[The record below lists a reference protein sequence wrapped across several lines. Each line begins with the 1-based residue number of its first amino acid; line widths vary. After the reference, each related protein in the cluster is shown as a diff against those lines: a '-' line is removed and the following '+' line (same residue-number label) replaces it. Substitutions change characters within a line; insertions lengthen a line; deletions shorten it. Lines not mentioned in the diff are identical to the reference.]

1 MDCWTPMEV
10 TSLFSIPIY
19 DHQYDEDLGD
29 LESECIKR
37 STLDSGQ
44 VLTNF
49 GGWHSNN
56 ISSND
61 DFFSDF
67 ILEIEKQANN
77 FAKEIEINQ
86 SLKLTNLWININGY
100 KDFNLRHTHESSII
114 SGVFYVK
121 VPDKS
126 GKITFYHPAFKLM
139 MREWNVNL
147 KHNHYTSS
155 VWSIPPQ
162 KGRLLLFPSW
172 LEHEVSPNL
181 SQESR
186 ISISFNISGE
196 ND

>member
-1 MDCWTPMEV
+1 MEV

-29 LESECIKR
+29 LENECIKR

-44 VLTNF
+44 VFTNF

-61 DFFSDF
+61 DFFSEF

-86 SLKLTNLWININGY
+86 SLKLSNLWININGY
-100 KDFNLRHTHESSII
+100 KDFNLRHTHENSII

-126 GKITFYHPAFKLM
+126 SKITFYNPAFKLM

-162 KGRLLLFPSW
+162 KGKLLLFPSW

-186 ISISFNISGE
+186 ISISFNIVGE

>member
-1 MDCWTPMEV
+1 MEV

-29 LESECIKR
+29 VESECIKR
-37 STLDSGQ
+37 STFDSGKIA
-44 VLTNF
+44 T
-49 GGWHSNN
+49 GSGWQSND
-56 ISSND
+56 IFSND
-61 DFFSDF
+61 DFFSEF

-77 FAKEIEINQ
+77 FAKELEINQ
-86 SLKLTNLWININGY
+86 SLKLFNLWININGY
-100 KDFNLRHTHESSII
+100 KDFNLRHTHANSII

-139 MREWNVNL
+139 MREWDLNL

-155 VWSIPPQ
+155 IWGVVPR

-186 ISISFNISGE
+186 ISISFNIAGE

>member
-1 MDCWTPMEV
+1 MEV

-29 LESECIKR
+29 LESECTKR

-49 GGWHSNN
+49 GGWQSNN
-56 ISSND
+56 IFSDD
-61 DFFSDF
+61 DFFSEF

-126 GKITFYHPAFKLM
+126 SKITFYHPAFKLM
-139 MREWNVNL
+139 MREWNINM

-155 VWSIPPQ
+155 VWSITPQ

-186 ISISFNISGE
+186 ISISFNIVGE

>member
-1 MDCWTPMEV
+1 MEV

-29 LESECIKR
+29 LENECIKR

-44 VLTNF
+44 VFTNF

-61 DFFSDF
+61 DFFSEF

-86 SLKLTNLWININGY
+86 SLKLSNLWININGY
-100 KDFNLRHTHESSII
+100 KDFNLRHTHENSII

-121 VPDKS
+121 APDKS
-126 GKITFYHPAFKLM
+126 SKITFYHPASKLM
-139 MREWNVNL
+139 VREWNINL
-147 KHNHYTSS
+147 KRNNYTSS
-155 VWSIPPQ
+155 VWSITPQ

-186 ISISFNISGE
+186 ISISFNIVGE

>member
-1 MDCWTPMEV
+1 MEV

-19 DHQYDEDLGD
+19 DLQYDEDLGD

-61 DFFSDF
+61 DFFSEF

-86 SLKLTNLWININGY
+86 SLKLSNLWININGY
-100 KDFNLRHTHESSII
+100 KDFNLRHTHPNCLI

-121 VPDKS
+121 VPDES
-126 GKITFYHPAFKLM
+126 SRITFFHPSFHLM
-139 MREWNVNL
+139 MREWRKTL
-147 KHNHYTSS
+147 KFNNYTSS
-155 VWSIPPQ
+155 IWDINPQ

-172 LEHEVSPNL
+172 LEHEVSANL
-181 SQESR
+181 SQENR
-186 ISISFNISGE
+186 ISISFNIIGE
-196 ND
+196 NH

>member
-1 MDCWTPMEV
+1 MEI
-10 TSLFSIPIY
+10 TSLFSIPI
-19 DHQYDEDLGD
+19 HHNNYDEDLRD
-29 LESECIKR
+29 LEEECIRR
-37 STLDSGQ
+37 STLDSGRIKS
-44 VLTNF
+44 NS

-61 DFFSDF
+61 DFFSEF

-86 SLKLTNLWININGY
+86 SLKLSNLWININGY
-100 KDFNLRHTHESSII
+100 KDFNLRHTHENSII

-126 GKITFYHPAFKLM
+126 SKITFYNPAFKLM

-162 KGRLLLFPSW
+162 KGKLLLFPSW

-186 ISISFNISGE
+186 ISISFNIVGE

>member
-1 MDCWTPMEV
+1 MDCWTTMEV

-67 ILEIEKQANN
+67 ILEIEKQGNN
-77 FAKEIEINQ
+77 FAKKLEICQ
-86 SLKLTNLWININGY
+86 KVKLSNLWININGY
-100 KDFNLRHTHESSII
+100 KDFNRRHTHQNSIF

-121 VPDKS
+121 SPDKS
-126 GKITFYHPAFKLM
+126 SMLRFFHPSYEFM
-139 MREWNVNL
+139 VRDWNVDL
-147 KHNHYTSS
+147 KCNMYTSS
-155 VWSIPPQ
+155 IWNIIPEEG
-162 KGRLLLFPSW
+162 KLVLFPSW
-172 LEHEVSPNL
+172 LEHEVDQNL
-181 SQESR
+181 SQEKR
-186 ISISFNISGE
+186 ISISFNLVGE
-196 ND
+196 S

>member
-1 MDCWTPMEV
+1 MEV

-29 LESECIKR
+29 VESECIKR

-44 VLTNF
+44 VFTNF
-49 GGWHSNN
+49 GGWQSNN
-56 ISSND
+56 IFSDD
-61 DFFSDF
+61 DFFSEF

-100 KDFNLRHTHESSII
+100 KDFNLRHTHENSII

-121 VPDKS
+121 APDKS
-126 GKITFYHPAFKLM
+126 SKITFYHPAFKLM
-139 MREWNVNL
+139 MREWNINM

-186 ISISFNISGE
+186 ISISFNIVGE